1 MKNDR
6 NTPLVDLGSVSERTL
21 GAEGPMIDL
30 VRMMQHWGIGED

>member
-1 MKNDR
+1 MKTDR
-6 NTPLVDLGSVSERTL
+6 TKPLVELGSVRQRTL